1 MLWNLL
7 DFLFYWGIGVAEEDD
22 FLSSFWVVN
31 YHSGHSPAD
40 GPLWFLRTLILLLP
54 LTPVVYG
61 LNKNRYLC
69 WIALVLY
76 LLLFTN
82 TGIFKQGTVIGFACF
97 NLGGFFALSKFGKS
111 LEEKFKI
118 PRHRLLLSNILIIT
132 AFMLLCLVDYKLR
145 IGKCMAWGVV
155 HWSVL
160 TIGSVFAMTI
170 PVCLGEKTT
179 QILDNLGKASFFLFC
194 LHEPIIPYVRSLVCN
209 VVGTGNWGY
218 TLTVVAVVLVCLLTF
233 KLMDK
238 ACPTVLAVLNGGR

>member
-1 MLWNLL
+1 
-7 DFLFYWGIGVAEEDD
+7 
-22 FLSSFWVVN
+22 
-31 YHSGHSPAD
+31 
-40 GPLWFLRTLILLLP
+40 
-54 LTPVVYG
+54 
-61 LNKNRYLC
+61 
-69 WIALVLY
+69 
-76 LLLFTN
+76 
-82 TGIFKQGTVIGFACF
+82 
-97 NLGGFFALSKFGKS
+97 
-111 LEEKFKI
+111 
-118 PRHRLLLSNILIIT
+118 
-132 AFMLLCLVDYKLR
+132 MLLCLVDYKLR
-145 IGKCMAWGVV
+145 IGKGMAWGGV